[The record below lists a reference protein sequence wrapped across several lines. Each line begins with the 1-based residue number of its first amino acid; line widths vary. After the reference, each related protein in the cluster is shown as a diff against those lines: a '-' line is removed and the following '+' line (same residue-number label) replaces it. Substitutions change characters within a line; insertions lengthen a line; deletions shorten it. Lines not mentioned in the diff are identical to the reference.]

1 MTVASCRRLEV
12 DESMNALRECKA
24 TAEEDSWSG
33 LNQVRERVR
42 KNQPRRSEKPRRG
55 VERET
60 REIRQDFEKSEAV
73 LGSCS
78 FDFDGEGDTLELD
91 FAAVEH
97 CGDTLVA
104 GCWGFAVKETQE
116 AARGGQE
123 G

>member
-1 MTVASCRRLEV
+1 M
-12 DESMNALRECKA
+12 
-24 TAEEDSWSG
+24 
-33 LNQVRERVR
+33 
-42 KNQPRRSEKPRRG
+42 
-55 VERET
+55 

-116 AARGGQE
+116 AARCGRE